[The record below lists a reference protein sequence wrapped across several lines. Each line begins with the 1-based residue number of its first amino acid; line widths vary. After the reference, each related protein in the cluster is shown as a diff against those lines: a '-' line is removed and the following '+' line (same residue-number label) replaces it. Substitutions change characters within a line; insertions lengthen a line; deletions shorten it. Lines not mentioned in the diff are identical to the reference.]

1 MTAAARL
8 RLLAL
13 VAVAAALP
21 DAVLPAEPAPQ
32 AVPEAALVAIAGAS
46 RPTAC
51 AEEDNVTI
59 EMRGNGITSFT
70 ITALPPPYLDTVAI
84 DSTAPDFSSCQI
96 SGAADHRF
104 APRTLRLL
112 DTPELRLV
120 GHTFAQFWRPEQ
132 VPFAVGAA
140 EETGLHL
147 VQVLVPWRGQWREIL
162 VLYPADGYWRAKP
175 LPPPH
180 LSDTA
185 YGSSFLLG
193 PIEDGDRPLVALRRI
208 AFEPDQRRFHLTFSR
223 GGTATLQVGEASAAR
238 LVLDVRLQPA
248 LAAEQPFAA
257 LRSMYVAETVADVA
271 VVAWQPA
278 VGAPWQTLPVLDLKR
293 ERAVSVRFGREAIS
307 RHNTSAP
314 DLRFGPF
321 YSSGPTLAP

>member
-1 MTAAARL
+1 MTAAARV
-8 RLLAL
+8 RLFAL
-13 VAVAAALP
+13 VAVTVALP
-21 DAVLPAEPAPQ
+21 GSVGAAEPQAAPG
-32 AVPEAALVAIAGAS
+32 AALVEIAGAS
-46 RPTAC
+46 RRTAC

-59 EMRGNGITSFT
+59 EIRGSGITRFT
-70 ITALPPPYLDTVAI
+70 ITALPPPYLDAVTA
-84 DSTAPDFSSCQI
+84 DSTAPDFSGCQI

-112 DTPELRLV
+112 DTPALRLV
-120 GHTFAQFWRPEQ
+120 GHTFARFWRSAQ
-132 VPFAVGAA
+132 VPFVVGAA

-147 VQVLVPWRGQWREIL
+147 VQVLVPWRGEWREIL

-193 PIEDGDRPLVALRRI
+193 PVEDGGRPLVALGRV
-208 AFEPDQRRFHLTFSR
+208 AFEPEQRRFHLTFAR
-223 GGTATLQVGEASAAR
+223 GGAATLQVAEASAAR
-238 LVLDVRLQPA
+238 LALDVRLQPA

-257 LRSMYVAETVADVA
+257 LRSMYVAETVADAA

-278 VGAPWQTLPVLDLKR
+278 VGAPWQTRPILELTR
-293 ERAVSVRFGREAIS
+293 ERAAAVRFGRDAIS

-321 YSSGPTLAP
+321 DSSGPTFAP